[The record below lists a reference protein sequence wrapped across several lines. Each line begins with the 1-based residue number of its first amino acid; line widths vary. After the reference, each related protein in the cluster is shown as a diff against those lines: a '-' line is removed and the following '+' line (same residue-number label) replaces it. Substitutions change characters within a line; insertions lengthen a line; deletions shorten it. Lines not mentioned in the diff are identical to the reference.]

1 MKDEQAL
8 SEVIGFLMIIALLG
22 ILFSMYL
29 LYVVPIQGKDAEIA
43 HMKYVSQQFIDLKS
57 DIDSLIINER
67 VNVPIA
73 RSFELGTLASTG
85 QGSLSIL
92 PIQGFIE
99 AAGTL
104 VVNQQMDFLTVQG
117 VFKTSETPLIGN
129 TMAYPPA
136 NSDIPA
142 QWLQGDHLYVY
153 YPGINSANNTVNGSI
168 YILNTTY
175 SIISNKTYTN
185 VTKEKYGD
193 YTIKPVTNYIL
204 NKTFNYELVPY
215 EDPYRVNP
223 DNSTLY
229 DQDIIWWKINSTIPG
244 HNTTDYVTY
253 KPYTDIVFEFYNG
266 TIGVNYTLQY
276 QRTLQEKATTS
287 PHIFDL
293 SKINE
298 IITTNPSL
306 LDFSLKNGEMGGF
319 GEPVWREVIQANQPL
334 GSLQY
339 WSQNR
344 YWINQELL
352 YEMGGLFLK
361 QMEGVSIML
370 IPSLSVTPIET
381 PDGPNIKVSLVDVSI
396 TDTNDVSGSKSAQIF
411 AKVDSVVKNQLR
423 EVQGGNLN
431 VQTIVSGQANTK
443 FLVITFTPQN
453 PNDVTTTRL
462 WKRAFDQVYVITQ
475 KTMSERQVNYDIAN
489 AMITLYDDNPLSASL
504 IIGDNI
510 VAHLSGVQDQKLS
523 TYIERLKACAN
534 DLSLDHSGTGH
545 NGCIAG
551 APFRPIFFDY
561 TKARISLVIQ
571 SGAL

>member
-1 MKDEQAL
+1 MKQEQGL

-29 LYVVPIQGKDAEIA
+29 LYVVPIQGKDAEIS

-73 RSFELGTLASTG
+73 RSFELGTLSSTG

-104 VVNQQMDFLTVQG
+104 VVNQQMDTLQIQG
-117 VFKTSETPLIGN
+117 VFQTSDMTSVLQN
-129 TMAYPPA
+129 LVSPPE
-136 NSDIPA
+136 NKNIPA
-142 QWLQGDHLYVY
+142 QWIEGDHLYIN
-153 YPGINSANNTVNGSI
+153 YPGIDSINNTVNGTVF
-168 YILNTTY
+168 LVTTNS
-175 SIISNKTYTN
+175 SIISNVTN
-185 VTKEKYGD
+185 TTTTKDYYGD
-193 YTIKPVTNYIL
+193 YVIRPKTRYEL
-204 NKTFNYELVPY
+204 NKTFNFVLETG
-215 EDPYRVNP
+215 EDPYITNP
-223 DNSTLY
+223 DNSTEY
-229 DQDIIWWKINSTIPG
+229 DPDIIWWTINKTDPAR
-244 HNTTDYVTY
+244 NTTDYVTY
-253 KPYTDIVFEFYNG
+253 KPKTDIIFEFYNKS
-266 TIGVNYTLQY
+266 TLRYT
-276 QRTLQEKATTS
+276 RTLQENATAY

-298 IITTNPSL
+298 IISTNPNL
-306 LDFSLKNGEMGGF
+306 LEFNLAPKFTNAGGMNAPKWQF
-319 GEPVWREVIQANQPL
+319 IRTEPQPL

-361 QMEGVSIML
+361 QSEGVSIML

-381 PDGPNIKVSLVDVSI
+381 TDGINITVSLVDVSI

-411 AKVDSVVKNQLR
+411 AKVDSVIKNQLK
-423 EVQGGNLN
+423 EMDHGMNLITHSITPE
-431 VQTIVSGQANTK
+431 QPNTK
-443 FLVITFTPQN
+443 FLVITFKPEN
-453 PNDVTTTRL
+453 PKDKTTTRL

-475 KTMSERQVNYDIAN
+475 KTMSERQVSYDIAN
-489 AMITLYDDNPLSASL
+489 SMITLYDEDPLSASL
-504 IIGDNI
+504 FIGYNI
-510 VAHLSGVQDQKLS
+510 QEHLIGVDAHLQAWVD
-523 TYIERLKACAN
+523 RLTACAN
-534 DLSLDHSGTGH
+534 DLSDKHTGGGH
-545 NGCIAG
+545 PGCVATEPLK
-551 APFRPIFFDY
+551 PFYFDY
-561 TKARISLVIQ
+561 SKAKVSLVIQ